1 MFRRKG
7 TWPRWWL
14 NLRQDIRVFGYL
26 FPWRV
31 AIILFAGLTTTTVLF
46 WFAHRQWQ
54 GEPISPI
61 KAFFAVM
68 DMIFFQLTFADM
80 PSDSRLDIFPVI
92 VPLFGLPLFSLFGL
106 KMIHI
111 IRVFFVRAERGQ
123 DWQEAVVKSTV
134 KSHVVICGLG
144 RLGYRVAKVLA
155 FDYGMPLVA
164 INDRQTSLVGE
175 LIALGVPV
183 ILGDTERADVLKK
196 AGIELATVVVVC
208 TDKDLVNLGTTVLI
222 RKLNPSARIL
232 LRMFEDELM
241 DDIQAKFSLDAVISR
256 SAVAALTFTYA
267 AIGAEIIETF
277 KLADRDY
284 VLAQVVLESNSPMVG
299 RVISEVADER
309 DVTVVC
315 HTRGPT
321 LTADPDPDLGL
332 LAGDNLF
339 IFTTVERMMAL
350 IEYGVKYD
358 PVLASRRKGPI
369 LVCGLGHTGYRIVT
383 NLRSLGCEVLGLDF
397 EPDRMSQ
404 RLAELGIPL
413 KFGDLRWNTFLIEA
427 GLERAT
433 TIVACTDDDM
443 TNMHIALRARTLNPD
458 IRIVMRIFDDQLN
471 ERLQQAFGTKAVY
484 STSAL
489 ASPNFVSA
497 ALNQK
502 HVRLVDVG
510 GISQAIARLQIN
522 LSALAGLSVAD
533 LQREENLTV
542 LLHARNG
549 HVTIPPQGE
558 ICLSAGDEVL
568 VLTTE
573 KKLIDLSRRNEP
585 T

>member
-1 MFRRKG
+1 M
-7 TWPRWWL
+7 
-14 NLRQDIRVFGYL
+14 
-26 FPWRV
+26 
-31 AIILFAGLTTTTVLF
+31 ILFVGLTTTTVLF

-61 KAFFAVM
+61 KAFFAVIN
-68 DMIFFQLTFADM
+68 MIFFQLTFADM
-80 PSDSRLDIFPVI
+80 PSDQRLDIFPVI

-123 DWQEAVVKSTV
+123 DWQEAVVKSAV

-144 RLGYRVAKVLA
+144 RIGYRVAKILA

-164 INDRQTSLVGE
+164 INDRQTPLVEE

-183 ILGDTERADVLKK
+183 ILGDTEHADVLKK

-277 KLADRDY
+277 ELADRDY

-299 RVISEVADER
+299 RTISEVADER

-321 LTADPDPDLGL
+321 LTVEPDPDLGL

-369 LVCGLGHTGYRIVT
+369 WVCGLGHTGYRIVT
-383 NLRSLGCEVLGLDF
+383 NLRNLGCEVLGLDF
-397 EPDRMSQ
+397 EPGRMSQ

-413 KFGDLRWNTFLIEA
+413 KFGDLRWNSLLIEA
-427 GLERAT
+427 GLEQAT

-443 TNMHIALRARTLNPD
+443 TNMQIALRARTLNPD
-458 IRIVMRIFDDQLN
+458 IRIVMRIFDDQLS
-471 ERLQQAFGTKAVY
+471 ERLQQAFGTNAVY

-497 ALNQK
+497 ALNRK

-510 GISQAIARLQIN
+510 GIPQAIARLQIN
-522 LSALAGLSVAD
+522 LSALDGLSVAD

-549 HVTIPPQGE
+549 QVTIPPQGE
-558 ICLSAGDEVL
+558 TCLSVGDEVL

-573 KKLIDLSRRNEP
+573 KKLIDLNRRNEP